1 MTYRQ
6 GPDHW
11 FPAASEDVA
20 AVYRELLKTHKARD
34 IAVFGC
40 SAGGLLTAESMA
52 WFLKQKLPL
61 PAAAGICCASADAR
75 WGGDSRACGRP
86 FQALPSADR
95 ERQYFHPGDELNPLA
110 SPILTPD
117 VLRKFPPTLVVTAT
131 RALKLNSAVN
141 THRELV
147 KAGGGGRSPR
157 VV

>member
-1 MTYRQ
+1 M
-6 GPDHW
+6 
-11 FPAASEDVA
+11 
-20 AVYRELLKTHKARD
+20 
-34 IAVFGC
+34 FGC

-52 WFLKQKLPL
+52 WLLKQKLPL

-75 WGGDSRACGRP
+75 WGGDSRAYGRP

-117 VLRKFPPTLVVTAT
+117 VLRKFPPTLAITAT
-131 RALKLNSAVN
+131 RAPELSSAVN